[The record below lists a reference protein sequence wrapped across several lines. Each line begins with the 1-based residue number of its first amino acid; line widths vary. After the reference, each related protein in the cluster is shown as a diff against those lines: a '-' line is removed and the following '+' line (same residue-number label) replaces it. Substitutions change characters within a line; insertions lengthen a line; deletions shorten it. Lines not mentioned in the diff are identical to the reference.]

1 MARPL
6 WFVEL
11 VKTLFPSRFIFAEMT
26 KIPIVGHMLEYSL
39 FYGDDIIYLPRDSVI
54 QIQEDIGESD
64 NYVLPSQV
72 VDHFIQQ
79 ANYHWVMDQCIC
91 RAGDFC
97 TDYPV
102 DLGCI
107 FLGEAVLDI
116 NPKLGRLV
124 SKEQALAHA
133 KRCREAGLV
142 HMIGRNKLDSVWLGA
157 RPSVKLLT
165 ICSCCPCCCLWRM
178 IPYIKPAI
186 RDKVHKMPGVTVSV
200 TDLCN
205 GCGTCT
211 EGVCFVDAIHLED
224 STAVVDEG
232 CRGCGRCIEVCPNE
246 AIELTFQNNQFVE
259 ETIKNLSPSI
269 DIC

>member
-1 MARPL
+1 MARSL

-26 KIPIVGHMLEYSL
+26 KIPVVGHMVEYSL
-39 FYGDDIIYLPRDSVI
+39 FYGDDIIYLPKDSVI

-72 VDHFIQQ
+72 VDHFIEQ
-79 ANYHWVMDQCIC
+79 AGYHWVMDQCIC

-116 NPKLGRLV
+116 NPNLGQLV
-124 SKEQALAHA
+124 SKDEAKAHA
-133 KRCREAGLV
+133 KRCRDAGLV
-142 HMIGRNKLDSVWLGA
+142 HMIGRNKLDSVLLGTS
-157 RPSVKLLT
+157 PSTKLLT

-186 RDKVHKMPGVTVSV
+186 RDKVHKMPGVTVTV
-200 TDLCN
+200 TDLCA
-205 GCGTCT
+205 GCGTCA
-211 EGVCFVDAIHLED
+211 EGICFVDAIHMED
-224 STAVVDEG
+224 TTAVIDDS
-232 CRGCGRCIEVCPNE
+232 CRGCGRCVEICPNE
-246 AIELTFQNNQFVE
+246 AIELTFQDNQFVE
-259 ETIKNLSPSI
+259 DTIELLSPLI
-269 DIC
+269 DLS